1 MGCTLILSEKSR
13 YALIMNICRVLL
25 LLLPAMAFAQTGLYV
40 PAGGSYDVGDGTVD
54 LANQNIYVAGDL
66 LVGSGQITAQDILIV
81 EGGRIVVG
89 NGSIRLT
96 RNWTNR
102 GTFDAGSSTV
112 YFDIDAAT
120 ASTGSLAQVT
130 GELLFWNV
138 AFAEN
143 KTVMVSDCG
152 IKVENETTQP
162 ESSSVIVPGG
172 APADI
177 ELCSLG
183 SGGLGDDAVE
193 PVLPVP
199 IPLWMFLLM
208 TVGITYLVWRK
219 S

>member
-13 YALIMNICRVLL
+13 YALIMNICRILL

-81 EGGRIVVG
+81 EGGRVVVG
-89 NGSIRLT
+89 TGSIRLT

-102 GTFDAGSSTV
+102 GTFEAGSSTV
-112 YFDIDAAT
+112 YFETEPAT
-120 ASTGSLAQVT
+120 ASTGSLAQVV
-130 GELLFWNV
+130 GESLFWNV
-138 AFAEN
+138 TIAEN
-143 KTVMVSDCG
+143 KTVMVSDCS

-162 ESSSVIVPGG
+162 DSSSVIVPGG
-172 APADI
+172 SPANI
-177 ELCSLG
+177 ELCYVD
-183 SGGLGDDAVE
+183 GDGE
-193 PVLPVP
+193 PALPVP
-199 IPLWMFLLM
+199 IPLWVLLLL
-208 TVGITYLVWRK
+208 TVGTTYLVWRK

>member
-1 MGCTLILSEKSR
+1 MNFCRLI
-13 YALIMNICRVLL
+13 L
-25 LLLPAMAFAQTGLYV
+25 LLLPAMAWAQTGLYV

-66 LVGSGQITAQDILIV
+66 LVGAGQITAQDILIV
-81 EGGRIVVG
+81 EGGRVVVG

-102 GTFDAGSSTV
+102 GTFDAGSSKV

-130 GELLFWNV
+130 GESLFWNV

-152 IKVENETTQP
+152 IKVENDTTQP

-177 ELCSLG
+177 ELCSLD
-183 SGGLGDDAVE
+183 SGVLGDDE
-193 PVLPVP
+193 PALPVP
-199 IPLWMFLLM
+199 IPLWLFLLM
-208 TVGITYLVWRK
+208 TLGITYLVWRK

>member
-1 MGCTLILSEKSR
+1 
-13 YALIMNICRVLL
+13 
-25 LLLPAMAFAQTGLYV
+25 MAWAQTGLYV

-81 EGGRIVVG
+81 EGGRVVVG

-102 GTFDAGSSTV
+102 GMFDAGSSTV

-130 GELLFWNV
+130 GESLFWNV

-152 IKVENETTQP
+152 IKVENDTTQP

-183 SGGLGDDAVE
+183 SGGLGDDDDDGDDDSGIE
-193 PVLPVP
+193 PALPVP
-199 IPLWMFLLM
+199 IPLWLFLLM
-208 TVGITYLVWRK
+208 TLGITYLVWRK

>member
-1 MGCTLILSEKSR
+1 
-13 YALIMNICRVLL
+13 MNFCRLLL
-25 LLLPAMAFAQTGLYV
+25 LLLPAMAWAQTGLYV

-81 EGGRIVVG
+81 EGGRVVVRT
-89 NGSIRLT
+89 GSIRLA

-102 GTFDAGSSTV
+102 GTFEAGSSTV

-130 GELLFWNV
+130 GESLFWNV
-138 AFAEN
+138 SFAEN

-162 ESSSVIVPGG
+162 DSSSVIVPGG

-183 SGGLGDDAVE
+183 SDGLGDDDDGDGDGDGDSGIK

>member
-1 MGCTLILSEKSR
+1 M
-13 YALIMNICRVLL
+13 MNFCRLL
-25 LLLPAMAFAQTGLYV
+25 VLLLPAMAWAQTGLYV

-66 LVGSGQITAQDILIV
+66 LVGSGQITAQDILVV
-81 EGGRIVVG
+81 EGGRVVVG
-89 NGSIRLT
+89 TGSIRLT

-112 YFDIDAAT
+112 YFDTDAAT
-120 ASTGSLAQVT
+120 ASTRSLAQVT
-130 GELLFWNV
+130 GESLFWNV
-138 AFAEN
+138 TIAEN

-199 IPLWMFLLM
+199 IPPWIFLLM
-208 TVGITYLVWRK
+208 TLGITYLVWRK
-219 S
+219 P

>member
-1 MGCTLILSEKSR
+1 
-13 YALIMNICRVLL
+13 MNFCRLL
-25 LLLPAMAFAQTGLYV
+25 LLFLPVMASAQTGLYV
-40 PAGGSYDVGDGTVD
+40 PAGGSYDVGDGSVD

-66 LVGSGQITAQDILIV
+66 LVGSGEITAQDILIV
-81 EGGRIVVG
+81 EGGRVVVG

-102 GTFDAGSSTV
+102 GTLEAGSSTV

-130 GELLFWNV
+130 GESLFWNV

-177 ELCSLG
+177 ELCSLD
-183 SGGLGDDAVE
+183 SGVLGDDE
-193 PVLPVP
+193 PALPVP
-199 IPLWMFLLM
+199 IPVWMFLLM
-208 TVGITYLVWRK
+208 TLGITYLVWRK